1 MPYIGANLPYKGW
14 TTDTQFSTVPPG
26 FSHDMLNV
34 MPVDQ
39 GRRRLRLSSR
49 AGFNPIYEFGSAGP
63 VQCMVRCV
71 AYTGA
76 AGQLKTVIKDRTI
89 IVNAGVVYYL
99 ERGGVPTVCDVA
111 TGPDA
116 PASAPAI
123 DATARTVEGSQFNDY
138 VYLCDGKNYVKVNIS
153 LTVPL
158 VEKWG
163 GPYGTVKVT
172 VGGSHNYA
180 TLLARYGARIVLSG
194 VADAET
200 NWFMSRIDDPED
212 WTPTSSNDT
221 DAIAGGGVGSP
232 YGTLGDR
239 IIALIPLGNTGLL
252 FAGQRSMSY
261 LTVDPALD
269 PDTSIIT
276 LSRNIGIVGPRAFCY
291 GPEKIAYILGY
302 EGLYRVSPNDFSLD
316 RGNLI
321 SLNVLDSFFSKTQW
335 EDIDVVLSYDI
346 ELRGVWVWMTRRDQ
360 PSVSVHLFYSEQTGG
375 FFPQRLYEPEFY
387 GALSSCQAI
396 VTDGRTPVVLMGSA
410 EGKIGYFDYRI
421 ISGID
426 GYPASGYN
434 LSFGG
439 TYTPPTPEESED
451 RRVLSNTSIGPLLGD
466 LGTRVMLRDV
476 LVELNS
482 EEHLPDEDVKGDL
495 PRPTLS
501 LSYGDT
507 AEKAIASSLTTV
519 RFVQVLSV
527 AVDGGV
533 AGTSSFASTIDGGSA
548 PPSSITAHEDGGYAP
563 TVYGNYEARSTFVDP
578 ENRIYDGAVPDAE
591 YYLKRDTWDAA
602 ERWLV
607 YNTDNASLVYVQ
619 QALNGV
625 YSADPTVGEYRFRP
639 DGVTTSAGLR
649 SDDTAEFQGVLL
661 ESENLALGELYEGN
675 NNHFRCR
682 VRAGAAYLQISSQ
695 GYPWALERASV
706 LIDPVGPR
714 RTVREVT

>member
-26 FSHDMLNV
+26 FSQDMLNV

-49 AGFNPIYEFGSAGP
+49 AGFNPIYEFGSASP

-76 AGQLKTVIKDRTI
+76 AGALKTVIKDRTI
-89 IVNAGVVYYL
+89 IVKDGVVYYL
-99 ERGGVPTVCDVA
+99 EQGGDPIACNIA
-111 TGPDA
+111 GG
-116 PASAPAI
+116 ASAPVNTPALN
-123 DATARTVEGSQFNDY
+123 ASVRTVEGVQFNDY
-138 VYLCDGKNYVKVNIS
+138 VYLCDGINYVKVDIS
-153 LTVPL
+153 LTVPE
-158 VEKWG
+158 VQQWAN
-163 GPYGTVKVT
+163 PYSHVKVT
-172 VGGSHNYA
+172 VGASHNYA
-180 TLLARYGARIVLSG
+180 TLIARYGARIVLSG

-200 NWFMSRIDDPED
+200 NWFMCRIDDPED
-212 WTPTSSNDT
+212 WNPSAVAE
-221 DAIAGGGVGSP
+221 DAIAGGGSE

-269 PDTSIIT
+269 PDPKIIT

-321 SLNVLDSFFSKTQW
+321 SLNVLDSFFSRTQW
-335 EDIDVVLSYDI
+335 EDLDAVLTYDI
-346 ELRGVWVWMTRRDQ
+346 ELRGVWLWLTRRDQ

-387 GALSSCQAI
+387 GTLSSCPTI
-396 VTDGRTPVVLMGSA
+396 VTDGRTPVALMASA

-421 ISGID
+421 IAGID

-434 LSFGG
+434 LDTGG
-439 TYTPPTPEESED
+439 TYTPPTPEQSED
-451 RRVLSNTSIGPLLGD
+451 RRVLSNLSIGPLLGD

-482 EEHLPDEDVKGDL
+482 EEHLPDIDVKGNL
-495 PRPTLS
+495 PRPALA

-507 AEKAIASSLTTV
+507 AEKAIAGSLTTV

-527 AVDGGV
+527 TVDGGA
-533 AGTSSFASTIDGGSA
+533 AGTSSFASTIDGDDA
-548 PPSSITAHEDGGYAP
+548 TPPTITAREDGGYAP

-578 ENRIYDGAVPDAE
+578 EDRIYDGAVPDSE
-591 YYLKRDTWDAA
+591 YYLERDTWDGS

-607 YNTDNASLVYVQ
+607 YNTDDTSLVYVQ

-639 DGVTTSAGLR
+639 DGVTTSAGLQ

-661 ESENLALGELYEGN
+661 EAENLALGELYEGN

>member
-26 FSHDMLNV
+26 FSQDMLNV

-76 AGQLKTVIKDRTI
+76 AGALKEVIKDRTI
-89 IVNAGVVYYL
+89 IVKAGVVYYL
-99 ERGGVPTVCDVA
+99 EQGGTPAACNIA
-111 TGPDA
+111 GG
-116 PASAPAI
+116 ASAPNNTPAL
-123 DATARTVEGSQFNDY
+123 DASVRTVEGVQFNDY
-138 VYLCDGKNYVKVNIS
+138 VYLCDGINYVKVDIS
-153 LTVPL
+153 LTVPE
-158 VEKWG
+158 VQKWA
-163 GPYGTVKVT
+163 GPYGHVEVHVHPNT
-172 VGGSHNYA
+172 SYA
-180 TLLARYGARIVLSG
+180 TLIARYGARIVLSG

-200 NWFMSRIDDPED
+200 NWFMCAVDNPED
-212 WTPTSSNDT
+212 WTPSGPAE
-221 DAIAGGGVGSP
+221 DAIAGGGSD

-269 PDTSIIT
+269 PNPQIIN
-276 LSRNIGIVGPRAFCY
+276 LSRSIGIVGPRAFCY

-316 RGNLI
+316 RSNLI

-335 EDIDVVLSYDI
+335 EDLDVVLTYDI
-346 ELRGVWVWMTRRDQ
+346 ELRGVWIWLTRRDQ
-360 PSVSVHLFYSEQTGG
+360 PSVSVHLFYSEQTNG

-387 GALSSCQAI
+387 GTLSSCQAI
-396 VTDGRTPVVLMGSA
+396 VTDGRTPVALMASA

-421 ISGID
+421 IAGID

-434 LSFGG
+434 SAAGG

-451 RRVLSNTSIGPLLGD
+451 RRVLSNLSIGPLLGD
-466 LGTRVMLRDV
+466 LGTQVMLRDV

-482 EEHLPDEDVKGDL
+482 EEHLPDLDVKGDL
-495 PRPTLS
+495 PRPALA

-519 RFVQVLSV
+519 RFVQGLSV
-527 AVDGGV
+527 TVDGG
-533 AGTSSFASTIDGGSA
+533 ASGTSSFASTIDGDDA
-548 PPSSITAHEDGGYAP
+548 TPTAITVWEDGGYAP

-578 ENRIYDGAVPDAE
+578 EDRVYDGAVPDAE

-619 QALNGV
+619 QAVNGV

-639 DGVTTSAGLR
+639 DGVTTSAELQ
-649 SDDTAEFQGVLL
+649 SDDTAEFQGVLI
-661 ESENLALGELYEGN
+661 EAENLALGELYEGN

-706 LIDPVGPR
+706 LIDPAGPR

>member
-26 FSHDMLNV
+26 FSQDMLNV

-49 AGFNPIYEFGSAGP
+49 AGFNPIYDFATAGP
-63 VQCMVRCV
+63 IQCMVRCV

-76 AGQLKTVIKDRTI
+76 AGALKTVIKDRTI
-89 IVNAGVVYYL
+89 IVKAGVVYYL
-99 ERGGVPTVCDVA
+99 EQGGVPIACNVA
-111 TGPDA
+111 TG
-116 PASAPAI
+116 ASAPNNTPALN
-123 DATARTVEGSQFNDY
+123 ASVKTVEGVQFNDY
-138 VYLCDGKNYVKVNIS
+138 VYLCDGINYIKVDIS
-153 LTVPL
+153 LTVPE
-158 VEKWG
+158 VQKWSD
-163 GPYGTVKVT
+163 PYTHVAAT
-172 VGGSHNYA
+172 VGTSHNYA
-180 TLLARYGARIVLSG
+180 TLIARYGARIVLSG

-200 NWFMSRIDDPED
+200 NWFMSRIDNPED
-212 WTPTSSNDT
+212 FGPTT
-221 DAIAGGGVGSP
+221 AAEDAIAGSGSD

-239 IIALIPLGNTGLL
+239 IIALIPLGNTGML

-269 PDTSIIT
+269 PNPQIIT
-276 LSRNIGIVGPRAFCY
+276 LSRSIGIVGPRAFCY

-335 EDIDVVLSYDI
+335 EDLDAVLTYDI
-346 ELRGVWVWMTRRDQ
+346 ELRGVWIWLTRKDQ

-410 EGKIGYFDYRI
+410 QGKIGYFDYRI

-426 GYPASGYN
+426 GYPASGY
-434 LSFGG
+434 SA
-439 TYTPPTPEESED
+439 TYTSPTPAESVE
-451 RRVLSNTSIGPLLGD
+451 RRVLSNLSIGPMLGD
-466 LGTRVMLRDV
+466 LGVRVMLRDV

-482 EEHLPDEDVKGDL
+482 EEHLPDTAVKGNL
-495 PRPTLS
+495 PRPTLA

-527 AVDGGV
+527 TVDGGV
-533 AGTSSFASTIDGGSA
+533 AGTSSFDSTIDGDDVT
-548 PPSSITAHEDGGYAP
+548 PTTITAWEDGGYAP
-563 TVYGNYEARSTFVDP
+563 TSFGNYEARSTFVEP
-578 ENRIYDGAVPDAE
+578 EDRVYDGAVPDSE
-591 YYLKRDTWDAA
+591 YKLQREVWDSSD
-602 ERWLV
+602 RWVV
-607 YNTDNASLVYVQ
+607 YNSDNTSIVYVQ

-625 YSADPTVGEYRFRP
+625 YSEDPTVGEYRFRP
-639 DGVTTSAGLR
+639 DGVTTSAGLQ
-649 SDDTAEFQGVLL
+649 SDDTANFEGVLI
-661 ESENLALGELYEGN
+661 EAENLALGELYEGN

-706 LIDPVGPR
+706 LIEPVGPR

>member
-26 FSHDMLNV
+26 FSQDMLNV

-63 VQCMVRCV
+63 IQCMVRCV

-76 AGQLKTVIKDRTI
+76 AGALKTVIKDRTI
-89 IVNAGVVYYL
+89 IVKAGVVYYI
-99 ERGGVPTVCDVA
+99 EQGGVPIACNVA
-111 TGPDA
+111 TG
-116 PASAPAI
+116 ASAPNNTPALN
-123 DATARTVEGSQFNDY
+123 ASVKTVEGVQFNDY
-138 VYLCDGKNYVKVNIS
+138 VYLCDGINYVKVDIS
-153 LTVPL
+153 LTAPV
-158 VEKWG
+158 VQKWVD
-163 GPYGTVKVT
+163 PYNHVAAT
-172 VGGSHNYA
+172 VGTSHNYA
-180 TLLARYGARIVLSG
+180 TLIARYGARIVLSG

-200 NWFMSRIDDPED
+200 NWFMSRIDNPED
-212 WTPTSSNDT
+212 FSPTT
-221 DAIAGGGVGSP
+221 AVEDAIAGSGSE

-239 IIALIPLGNTGLL
+239 IIALIPLGNTGML

-269 PDTSIIT
+269 PNPQIIT
-276 LSRNIGIVGPRAFCY
+276 LSRSIGIVGPRAYCY

-335 EDIDVVLSYDI
+335 EDIDAVLTYDV
-346 ELRGVWVWMTRRDQ
+346 ELRGVWIWLTRKDQ
-360 PSVSVHLFYSEQTGG
+360 PSISVHLFYSEQTGG
-375 FFPQRLYEPEFY
+375 FFPQRLYEPGFY

-410 EGKIGYFDYRI
+410 DGKIGYFDYRI
-421 ISGID
+421 IAGID
-426 GYPASGYN
+426 GYPASGY
-434 LSFGG
+434 SA
-439 TYTPPTPEESED
+439 TYTSPTPSESVE
-451 RRVLSNTSIGPLLGD
+451 RRVLSNLSIGPMLGD
-466 LGTRVMLRDV
+466 LGVRVMLRDV

-482 EEHLPDEDVKGDL
+482 EEHLPDTAVKGNL
-495 PRPTLS
+495 PRPTLA

-527 AVDGGV
+527 TVDGGV
-533 AGTSSFASTIDGGSA
+533 AGTSSFDSTIDGDDVT
-548 PPSSITAHEDGGYAP
+548 PTTITAWEDGGYAP
-563 TVYGNYEARSTFVDP
+563 TSFGNYEARSTFVEP
-578 ENRIYDGAVPDAE
+578 EDRVYDGAVPDSE
-591 YYLKRDTWDAA
+591 YKLQREVWDSSD
-602 ERWLV
+602 RWVV
-607 YNTDNASLVYVQ
+607 YNSDNTSIVYVQ

-625 YSADPTVGEYRFRP
+625 YSEDPTVGEYRFRP
-639 DGVTTSAGLR
+639 DGVTTSAGLQ
-649 SDDTAEFQGVLL
+649 SDDTANFEGVLL
-661 ESENLALGELYEGN
+661 EAENLALGELYEGN

-706 LIDPVGPR
+706 LIEPVGTR

>member
-26 FSHDMLNV
+26 FSQDMLNV

-63 VQCMVRCV
+63 IQCMVRCV

-76 AGQLKTVIKDRTI
+76 AGALKTVIKDRTI
-89 IVNAGVVYYL
+89 IVKAGVVYYL
-99 ERGGVPTVCDVA
+99 EQGGVPIACNVA
-111 TGPDA
+111 TGG
-116 PASAPAI
+116 SAPINTPALN
-123 DATARTVEGSQFNDY
+123 DSVKTVEGVQFNDY
-138 VYLCDGKNYVKVNIS
+138 VYLCDGINYVKVDIS
-153 LTVPL
+153 LTAPEVQ
-158 VEKWG
+158 KWVDPYNHVRVNVG
-163 GPYGTVKVT
+163 GP
-172 VGGSHNYA
+172 GGSNNYA
-180 TLLARYGARIVLSG
+180 TLIARYGARIVLSG

-200 NWFMSRIDDPED
+200 NWFMCHIDNPED
-212 WTPTSSNDT
+212 WSPTSGSDT
-221 DAIAGGGVGSP
+221 DAIAGSGSE

-239 IIALIPLGNTGLL
+239 IIALIPLGNTGML

-269 PDTSIIT
+269 PNPQIIT
-276 LSRNIGIVGPRAFCY
+276 LSRSIGIVGPRAFCY

-335 EDIDVVLSYDI
+335 EDIDAVLTYDV
-346 ELRGVWVWMTRRDQ
+346 ELRGVWIWLTRKDQ

-387 GALSSCQAI
+387 GALSSCQSI

-410 EGKIGYFDYRI
+410 QGKIGYFDYRI
-421 ISGID
+421 IAGID
-426 GYPASGYN
+426 GYPASGY
-434 LSFGG
+434 SA
-439 TYTPPTPEESED
+439 TYISPTPEESVE
-451 RRVLSNTSIGPLLGD
+451 RRVLSNLSIGPMLGD
-466 LGTRVMLRDV
+466 LGVRVMLRDV

-482 EEHLPDEDVKGDL
+482 EEHLPDTAVKGNL
-495 PRPTLS
+495 PRPTLA

-527 AVDGGV
+527 TVDGGE
-533 AGTSSFASTIDGGSA
+533 AGTSSFASTIDGDDVT
-548 PPSSITAHEDGGYAP
+548 PTTITAWEDGGYAP
-563 TVYGNYEARSTFVDP
+563 TSFGNYEARSTFVEP
-578 ENRIYDGAVPDAE
+578 EDRVYDGAVPDSE
-591 YYLKRDTWDAA
+591 YKLQREVWDSSD
-602 ERWLV
+602 RWVV
-607 YNTDNASLVYVQ
+607 YNSDNTSIVYVQ

-625 YSADPTVGEYRFRP
+625 YSEDPTVGEYRFRP
-639 DGVTTSAGLR
+639 DGVTTSAGLQ
-649 SDDTAEFQGVLL
+649 SDDTANFEGVLL
-661 ESENLALGELYEGN
+661 EAENLALGELYEGN

-706 LIDPVGPR
+706 LIEPVGPR

>member
-26 FSHDMLNV
+26 FSQDMLNV

-63 VQCMVRCV
+63 IQCMVRCV

-76 AGQLKTVIKDRTI
+76 AGALKTVIKDRTI
-89 IVNAGVVYYL
+89 IVKAGVVYYL
-99 ERGGVPTVCDVA
+99 EQGGVPIACNVA
-111 TGPDA
+111 TGT
-116 PASAPAI
+116 SAPSNTPALN
-123 DATARTVEGSQFNDY
+123 ASVKTVEGVQFNDY
-138 VYLCDGKNYVKVNIS
+138 VYLCDGINYVKVDIS
-153 LTVPL
+153 LTVPE
-158 VEKWG
+158 VQKWVD
-163 GPYGTVKVT
+163 PYSHVRVN
-172 VGGSHNYA
+172 VGGAGGSNNYA
-180 TLLARYGARIVLSG
+180 TLIARYGARIVLSG

-200 NWFMSRIDDPED
+200 NWFMCHIDNPED
-212 WTPTSSNDT
+212 WNPTSGSDT
-221 DAIAGGGVGSP
+221 DAIAGSGSE

-239 IIALIPLGNTGLL
+239 IIALIPLGNTGML

-269 PDTSIIT
+269 PNPQIIT
-276 LSRNIGIVGPRAFCY
+276 LSRSIGIVGPRAFCY

-335 EDIDVVLSYDI
+335 EDIDAVLTYDV
-346 ELRGVWVWMTRRDQ
+346 ELRGVWIWLTRKDQ
-360 PSVSVHLFYSEQTGG
+360 PSISVHLFYSEQTGG
-375 FFPQRLYEPEFY
+375 FFPQRLYEPGFY

-410 EGKIGYFDYRI
+410 DGKIGYFDYRVI
-421 ISGID
+421 AGID
-426 GYPASGYN
+426 GYPASGY
-434 LSFGG
+434 STASGG
-439 TYTPPTPEESED
+439 TYTPPTPAESED
-451 RRVLSNTSIGPLLGD
+451 RRVLSNLSIGPLLGD

-482 EEHLPDEDVKGDL
+482 EEHLPDTAVKGNL
-495 PRPTLS
+495 PRPALA

-519 RFVQVLSV
+519 RMVQVLSV
-527 AVDGGV
+527 TIDGGA
-533 AGTSSFASTIDGGSA
+533 AGTSSFASTIDAGGIS
-548 PPSSITAHEDGGYAP
+548 PSVTGYEDGGYAA
-563 TVYGNYEARSTFVDP
+563 VNFGNYEARSTFVDP
-578 ENRIYDGAVPDAE
+578 ESRVYDGAVPDSE
-591 YYLKRDTWDAA
+591 YYLKRDTWDSTD
-602 ERWLV
+602 RWLV
-607 YNTDNASLVYVQ
+607 YHTDANEIVYVQ

-625 YSADPTVGEYRFRP
+625 YSEDPTVGEYRFRP
-639 DGVTTSAGLR
+639 DGVTTSAGLQ
-649 SDDTAEFQGVLL
+649 SDDTANFEGVLL
-661 ESENLALGELYEGN
+661 EAENLALGELYEGN

-682 VRAGAAYLQISSQ
+682 VRAGAAYLQLSSQ

-706 LIDPVGPR
+706 LIEPVGPR

>member
-26 FSHDMLNV
+26 FSQDMLNV

-49 AGFNPIYEFGSAGP
+49 AGFNPIYDFATAGP
-63 VQCMVRCV
+63 IQCMVRCV
-71 AYTGA
+71 AYTGN
-76 AGQLKTVIKDRTI
+76 AGLLKTVIKDRTI
-89 IVNAGVVYYL
+89 IVKAGLVYYL
-99 ERGGVPTVCDVA
+99 EQGLEPQLCNVA
-111 TGPDA
+111 TGL
-116 PASAPAI
+116 SAPTHTPAL
-123 DATARTVEGSQFNDY
+123 DASVKTVEGVQFNDY
-138 VYLCDGKNYVKVNIS
+138 VYLCDGINYVKVDIS
-153 LTVPL
+153 LTTPQVQ
-158 VEKWG
+158 KWVDPYDHVRVNVG
-163 GPYGTVKVT
+163 G
-172 VGGSHNYA
+172 VGGSNNYA
-180 TLLARYGARIVLSG
+180 TLIARYGARIVLSG

-200 NWFMSRIDDPED
+200 NWFMCHIDNPED
-212 WTPTSSNDT
+212 WSPTGPGGDT
-221 DAIAGGGVGSP
+221 DAIAGGSSE

-239 IIALIPLGNTGLL
+239 IIALIPLGNTGML

-269 PDTSIIT
+269 PNPQIIT
-276 LSRNIGIVGPRAFCY
+276 LSRSIGIVGPRAYCY

-335 EDIDVVLSYDI
+335 EDIDAVLTYDI
-346 ELRGVWVWMTRRDQ
+346 ELRGVWIWLTRKDQ

-410 EGKIGYFDYRI
+410 QGKIGYFDYRI
-421 ISGID
+421 IAGID
-426 GYPASGYN
+426 GYPASGY
-434 LSFGG
+434 SA
-439 TYTPPTPEESED
+439 TYTSPTPAESVE
-451 RRVLSNTSIGPLLGD
+451 RRVLSNLSIGPMLGD
-466 LGTRVMLRDV
+466 LGVRVMLRDV

-482 EEHLPDEDVKGDL
+482 EEHLPDTAVKGNL
-495 PRPTLS
+495 PRPTLA

-527 AVDGGV
+527 TVDGGV
-533 AGTSSFASTIDGGSA
+533 AGTSSFASTIDGDDVT
-548 PPSSITAHEDGGYAP
+548 PTTITAWEDGGYAP
-563 TVYGNYEARSTFVDP
+563 TSFGNYEARSTFVDP
-578 ENRIYDGAVPDAE
+578 EDRVYDGAVPDSE
-591 YYLKRDTWDAA
+591 YKLQREMWDSSD
-602 ERWLV
+602 RWVV
-607 YNTDNASLVYVQ
+607 YNSDNTSIVYVQ

-625 YSADPTVGEYRFRP
+625 YSEDPTVGEYRFRP
-639 DGVTTSAGLR
+639 DGVTTSAGLQ
-649 SDDTAEFQGVLL
+649 SDDTANFEGVLL
-661 ESENLALGELYEGN
+661 EAENLALGELYEGN

-682 VRAGAAYLQISSQ
+682 VRAGAAYLQLSSQ

-706 LIDPVGPR
+706 LIEPVGPR

>member
-26 FSHDMLNV
+26 FSQDMLNI

-63 VQCMVRCV
+63 IQCMVRCV

-76 AGQLKTVIKDRTI
+76 SGALKTVIKDRTI
-89 IVNAGVVYYL
+89 VVKAGVVYYL
-99 ERGGVPTVCDVA
+99 EQGGVPTVCSIA
-111 TGPDA
+111 GG
-116 PASAPAI
+116 ASAPVNTPALN
-123 DATARTVEGSQFNDY
+123 ASVSTVEGVQFNDY
-138 VYLCDGKNYVKVNIS
+138 VYLCDGINYVKVDIS
-153 LTVPL
+153 LTVPE
-158 VEKWG
+158 VKKWVD
-163 GPYGTVKVT
+163 PYSHVAAT
-172 VGGSHNYA
+172 VGTSHNYA
-180 TLLARYGARIVLSG
+180 TLIARYGARIVLSG

-200 NWFMSRIDDPED
+200 NWFMSRIDNPED
-212 WTPTSSNDT
+212 FNPTNDVE
-221 DAIAGGGVGSP
+221 DAIAGSGSE

-239 IIALIPLGNTGLL
+239 IIALIPLGNTGML

-269 PDTSIIT
+269 PNPQIIT
-276 LSRNIGIVGPRAFCY
+276 LSRSIGIVGSRAYCY

-321 SLNVLDSFFSKTQW
+321 SLNVLDSFFSKAQW
-335 EDIDVVLSYDI
+335 EDIDAVLTYDV
-346 ELRGVWVWMTRRDQ
+346 ELRGVWIWLTRKDQ

-387 GALSSCQAI
+387 GAISSCQAI

-410 EGKIGYFDYRI
+410 QGKIGYFDYRI
-421 ISGID
+421 IAGID
-426 GYPASGYN
+426 GYPASGY
-434 LSFGG
+434 SA
-439 TYTPPTPEESED
+439 TYTSPTPAESVE
-451 RRVLSNTSIGPLLGD
+451 RRVLSNLSIGPMLGD
-466 LGTRVMLRDV
+466 LGVRVMLRDV

-482 EEHLPDEDVKGDL
+482 EEHLPDTAVKGNL
-495 PRPTLS
+495 PRPTLA

-527 AVDGGV
+527 TVDGGV
-533 AGTSSFASTIDGGSA
+533 AGTSSFDSTIDGDDVT
-548 PPSSITAHEDGGYAP
+548 PTTITAWEDGGYAP
-563 TVYGNYEARSTFVDP
+563 TSFGNYEARSTFVEP
-578 ENRIYDGAVPDAE
+578 EDRVYDGAVPDSE
-591 YYLKRDTWDAA
+591 YKLQREVWDSSD
-602 ERWLV
+602 RWVV
-607 YNTDNASLVYVQ
+607 YNSDNTSIVYVQ

-625 YSADPTVGEYRFRP
+625 YSEDPTVGEYRFRP
-639 DGVTTSAGLR
+639 DGVTTSAGLQ
-649 SDDTAEFQGVLL
+649 SDDTANFEGVLL
-661 ESENLALGELYEGN
+661 EAENLALGELYEGN

-706 LIDPVGPR
+706 LVDAVGMR
-714 RTVREVT
+714 RNVREVT